1 MTAMSRHRPFSR
13 GWSMGAFGHKRVLAD
28 DRSKAIKLLMF
39 ARLLKRMFEIDVQH
53 CPNFGG

>member
-1 MTAMSRHRPFSR
+1 LNDCKVAWNPLT
-13 GWSMGAFGHKRVLAD
+13 GAPALGHKRVLAD